1 MYRCTECYTEYTDL
15 PDYCDCGNDT
25 FEEVFEQQEQDYEE
39 EYYEPAPPPRPR
51 PKRKPSPEELEEM
64 RLEEIEKKKSIIALG
79 VIAFLCVV
87 VFFLP
92 PYKKKKME
100 VVKEKVAKQQAV
112 LPSVNSYWDNTVP
125 SAHKKKDPFANLP
138 LLNARFRSITPDL
151 REYLVDIGGEFDRN
165 WDRKIVS
172 GSGECRVQFTI
183 DKEGNLSSKRIVNSS
198 HIDSF
203 DNSVLLALSKV
214 NGFNMPPDDYKGE
227 RIHILFKISPNG
239 DSQVV
244 YPMK

>member
-15 PDYCDCGNDT
+15 PEYCDCGNDT
-25 FEEVFEQQEQDYEE
+25 FEEVLEQQPEAYEE
-39 EYYEPAPPPRPR
+39 EYYEPAPRPK

-64 RLEEIEKKKSIIALG
+64 RKEDLEKKKSLIAIG
-79 VIAFLCVV
+79 VIAFLCVAV
-87 VFFLP
+87 LFLP
-92 PYKKKKME
+92 PYKKKKMD
-100 VVKEKVAKQQAV
+100 VVKQKATKQAV

-138 LLNARFRSITPDL
+138 LLNERFRTMAPDL

-165 WDRKIVS
+165 WDRKIVT

-183 DKEGNLSSKRIVNSS
+183 DKEGNLSSKRIINSS
-198 HIDSF
+198 HVDSF

-227 RIHILFKISPNG
+227 RVHILFKISPNG

>member
-25 FEEVFEQQEQDYEE
+25 FEEVMVQADDAGYDD
-39 EYYEPAPPPRPR
+39 EYYEPAPKPK

-64 RLEEIEKKKSIIALG
+64 QKEEEEKKKSLIAIG
-79 VIAFLCVV
+79 VIAFLCIVV
-87 VFFLP
+87 LFLP
-92 PYKKKKME
+92 PHKKTKME
-100 VVKEKVAKQQAV
+100 VVKEKVAKQNVV
-112 LPSVNSYWDNTVP
+112 LPSVNSYWDNAVP
-125 SAHKKKDPFANLP
+125 SAFKKKDPFANLP
-138 LLNARFRSITPDL
+138 LLNSRFSYITPEL

-172 GSGECRVQFTI
+172 GFGECRVQFTI

-198 HIDSF
+198 HVDSL

-227 RIHILFKISPNG
+227 RVHILFKINPNG

>member
-1 MYRCTECYTEYTDL
+1 ME
-15 PDYCDCGNDT
+15 NMS
-25 FEEVFEQQEQDYEE
+25 VQH
-39 EYYEPAPPPRPR
+39 
-51 PKRKPSPEELEEM
+51 SELE
-64 RLEEIEKKKSIIALG
+64 S
-79 VIAFLCVV
+79 V
-87 VFFLP
+87 P
-92 PYKKKKME
+92 TE

-112 LPSVNSYWDNTVP
+112 LPNVNSYWDNTVP
-125 SAHKKKDPFANLP
+125 SAHKKKDPLANLP
-138 LLNARFRSITPDL
+138 LLNERFRTISPDL

-172 GSGECRVQFTI
+172 GSGECKVQFTI
-183 DKEGNLSSKRIVNSS
+183 DKEGNLASKRIVQSS
-198 HIDSF
+198 HVDSF

-227 RIHILFKISPNG
+227 RVYISFKISPNG